1 MNANM
6 RESFSCAD
14 AMRGCSR
21 KDSPLQPFLSP
32 SCPGLLLDDPV
43 GVCEELMA
51 QAVVSGAA
59 VCLQAYPLFVP
70 TLFPV

>member
-1 MNANM
+1 MGL
-6 RESFSCAD
+6 RSFD
-14 AMRGCSR
+14 PRIET
-21 KDSPLQPFLSP
+21 LPFEKLRLSTWDRP
-32 SCPGLLLDDPV
+32 QLDDPV